1 MIISLIFD
9 RRKENS
15 NEFSQS
21 PNKKN
26 GDDASVNVS
35 DVKSKSLPPSKAQTN
50 NRRSNS
56 RGAVSQSRDI
66 DIRGDDNEKKS
77 KETPEEKE
85 EREFQ
90 EKLDRAATQEERDRL
105 VARRQ
110 KFQNVQPIGLTK
122 KVISLKSKVD
132 EKKSEE
138 IFTENSSSAKA
149 RNPIISRL
157 SSETGDAISLDVDD
171 TLDMFEEDTDK
182 VQLSKSKGNSI
193 SILEIRIYMTM
204 FYCIRIY
211 YDVFDARK

>member
-1 MIISLIFD
+1 MIISHRFD
-9 RRKENS
+9 HRKENS

-26 GDDASVNVS
+26 GEDTSENVS
-35 DVKSKSLPPSKAQTN
+35 DVKSKSLPPSRALTN

-56 RGAVSQSRDI
+56 RGAVSQSRDV
-66 DIRGDDNEKKS
+66 DVRGDNEKGT

-90 EKLDRAATQEERDRL
+90 EKLNRAATQEERDRL

-122 KVISLKSKVD
+122 KVISLKSKLD
-132 EKKSEE
+132 DKKSEE
-138 IFTENSSSAKA
+138 ALIDNSSSAKA
-149 RNPIISRL
+149 RKPILSRL

-182 VQLSKSKGNSI
+182 AQLSKSKGISI
-193 SILEIRIYMTM
+193 SIIIKTKIDMT
-204 FYCIRIY
+204 II
-211 YDVFDARK
+211 

>member
-1 MIISLIFD
+1 MLLSHRFD
-9 RRKENS
+9 HPKESS
-15 NEFSQS
+15 NKFSQS

-26 GDDASVNVS
+26 GEATSENVS
-35 DVKSKSLPPSKAQTN
+35 DVKSKSLPPSRALQN

-56 RGAVSQSRDI
+56 RGAISQSRDV
-66 DIRGDDNEKKS
+66 DVRDDNKKRT

-90 EKLDRAATQEERDRL
+90 EKLNRAATQEERDRL

-122 KVISLKSKVD
+122 KVISLKSKLD

-138 IFTENSSSAKA
+138 ALKENSSAKA
-149 RNPIISRL
+149 RKPIISRL

-171 TLDMFEEDTDK
+171 TLDMFEKDTDK
-182 VQLSKSKGNSI
+182 VQLSKSKG
-193 SILEIRIYMTM
+193 IY
-204 FYCIRIY
+204 FH
-211 YDVFDARK
+211 

>member
-1 MIISLIFD
+1 MLTILMLISHRFD
-9 RRKENS
+9 HRKESS

-26 GDDASVNVS
+26 GEATSENVS
-35 DVKSKSLPPSKAQTN
+35 DVKSKSLPPSRALQN

-56 RGAVSQSRDI
+56 RGAISQSRDV
-66 DIRGDDNEKKS
+66 DVRDDNEKRT

-90 EKLDRAATQEERDRL
+90 EKLNRAATQEERDRL
-105 VARRQ
+105 IARRQ

-122 KVISLKSKVD
+122 KVISLKSKLD

-138 IFTENSSSAKA
+138 ALKENSSAKA
-149 RNPIISRL
+149 RKPIISRL

-171 TLDMFEEDTDK
+171 TLDMFEKDTDK
-182 VQLSKSKGNSI
+182 VQLSKSKG
-193 SILEIRIYMTM
+193 IY
-204 FYCIRIY
+204 FH
-211 YDVFDARK
+211 

>member
-1 MIISLIFD
+1 MLTILMLISHRFD
-9 RRKENS
+9 HRKESS
-15 NEFSQS
+15 NEFSPS

-26 GDDASVNVS
+26 GEATSENVS
-35 DVKSKSLPPSKAQTN
+35 DVKSKSLPPSRALQN

-56 RGAVSQSRDI
+56 RGAISQSRDV
-66 DIRGDDNEKKS
+66 DVRDDNEKRT

-90 EKLDRAATQEERDRL
+90 EKLNRAATQEERDRL

-122 KVISLKSKVD
+122 KVISLKSKLD

-138 IFTENSSSAKA
+138 ALEENSSSAKA
-149 RNPIISRL
+149 RKSIISRL

-171 TLDMFEEDTDK
+171 TLDMFEKDTDT
-182 VQLSKSKGNSI
+182 VQLSNSKG
-193 SILEIRIYMTM
+193 IY
-204 FYCIRIY
+204 FH
-211 YDVFDARK
+211 